1 MAYDAFLKLDGVTG
15 ESQKSGHKGE
25 IEITSFSWGV
35 SNPTTAGHTGGL
47 AAGKSA
53 HADFSIVKV
62 TDKSSP
68 TLFLNC
74 CMGKHFDKMTLGV
87 QKSTGNNT
95 GEVYLQMDFKNVYV
109 TSLSWAGTGGA
120 GGAASADTPHETVS
134 FSYEEVKLSYKPQG
148 ADGKL
153 GSQVIAGWSVASNSK
168 V

>member
-1 MAYDAFLKLDGVTG
+1 MAYDAFLKLDGVQG
-15 ESQKSGHKGE
+15 ESQKSKHEGE
-25 IEITSFSWGV
+25 IEIQSFSWGV
-35 SNPTTAGHTGGL
+35 SNPTNVGHGGGM
-47 AAGKSA
+47 AAGKST

-74 CMGKHFDKMTLGV
+74 CLGKHFNKMTLAV

-95 GEVYLQMDFKNVYV
+95 GEVYLQMDFKNVFV
-109 TSLSWAGTGGA
+109 TSLAWSGSGGA
-120 GGAASADTPHETVS
+120 GATASDTPHETVS

-153 GSQVIAGWSVASNSK
+153 GSQIISGWNVATNAK